1 MPGWLM
7 WALIAAGA
15 ALVGGLAYWQLVLA
29 EGAYLGQS
37 VVTYL
42 YDITARR
49 YDDIKQY
56 DAATESAYLGE
67 PLAALLVGIAD
78 PLVLDIGTGTGRLPL
93 TLLEQPGFR
102 GRVIGVDAS
111 RPMLEGA
118 VQRLDGYER
127 RTLLI
132 WRDGARLPFADGSFD
147 CVTCLEMLEFTPRPE
162 EQIAEALRVLR
173 PGGILLTT
181 RRRGWNAAIMPG
193 KTHSVQAFRAMLERH
208 GIARVEVQVWQ
219 VEYDLVWGLKAGE
232 QPPRRQHVL
241 DALRCPACG
250 QNRWLKDDG
259 GLRCQSCSVVY
270 AVREGIVDMLR

>member
-1 MPGWLM
+1 MPGWLV
-7 WALIAAGA
+7 WALLVAGA
-15 ALVGGLAYWQLVLA
+15 ALISGLVYWQLVLA
-29 EGAYLGQS
+29 EGAYLGQG

-49 YDDIKQY
+49 YDQIKQY
-56 DAATESAYLGE
+56 DAATESAFLGE
-67 PLAALLVGIAD
+67 PLSALLTGIAD
-78 PLVLDIGTGTGRLPL
+78 PLVLDVGTGTGRLPL

-118 VQRLDGYER
+118 AQRLDGYEH

-132 WRDGARLPFADGSFD
+132 WRDGAQLPFADATFD

-162 EQIAEALRVLR
+162 AQIAEALRVLR

-193 KTHSVQAFRAMLERH
+193 KTHSVQAFRAMLEQH
-208 GIARVEVQVWQ
+208 GIARVEILVWQ

-232 QPPRRQHVL
+232 LPSRCQHVL
-241 DALRCPACG
+241 DALRCPACR
-250 QNRWLKDDG
+250 QNHWLEDDDG
-259 GLRCQSCSVVY
+259 LHCQTCGAVY
-270 AVREGIVDMLR
+270 ATRGGIVDMLR